1 MKSLVNLFTEVLADC
16 GDLCSANTIHDNKT
30 VMDRFGHEGF
40 EFFTRTLPKMGAGL
54 ERALDLSQ
62 ASPDLFPGFRCRQ
75 GTPILFGDFFDLVFD
90 RASGTLLDDPCVDAI
105 FCLRQLTLF
114 FKKIEVACGTAEVDN
129 AFAAFVQS
137 NTDVS
142 TWEKEAG
149 VELFEEFE
157 RLSRLIFSEPMF
169 EVDRKVRNFDLAPA
183 HGSGAT
189 ADKLLGNKKFEL
201 PSWTDRLESVA
212 PYWRYAAW
220 SGYSSALYARVDMRS
235 LERELPVKVVQVPK
249 TVETPRIIAEEPT
262 CMQFM
267 QQGIFRSLRHE
278 MDQTY
283 LVDLIGTRSQ
293 QPNQLLAREGSL
305 TGNLA
310 TLDLSEASDRVSNL
324 LVQALFDRFP
334 DLSDAVQACRSRRA
348 DVPGHGVIT
357 LARFASMGSA
367 LTFPV
372 ESMVFLIITLLGME
386 DALGT
391 RFSDRSQIMGLIGR
405 VRIYG
410 DDIIVPVDA
419 VPSVVSYLEA
429 YGLRVN
435 NHKSF
440 WTGKFRESCGMEYFD
455 GIDVT
460 ICRARQLLP
469 SCRKDVKEVIS
480 AVELRNHLYMRG
492 LWRSARWMDGFL
504 KKIIPLPILPETSP
518 ALGRR
523 SFLRPEGTGVCPR
536 LQRPVVKAAYVRYTL
551 RKSEIDGEAALM
563 KCLGY
568 PGETEF
574 DEFGFYKPRY
584 ADGDHLRF
592 AGRPDASDIYIG
604 RHYTDL

>member
-1 MKSLVNLFTEVLADC
+1 MKSLVNLFQRILTDC
-16 GDLCSANTIHDNKT
+16 GVLCSADTSHDIKT
-30 VMDRFGHEGF
+30 VMTRFGHEGF
-40 EFFTRTLPKMGAGL
+40 EFFTRTLPKMGSGL
-54 ERALDLSQ
+54 ERALDSSK
-62 ASPDLFPGFRCRQ
+62 ANPDLFPGFRCRQ
-75 GTPILFGDFFDLVFD
+75 ETPILFGDLFDLVFD
-90 RASGTLLDDPCVDAI
+90 RATGILLDDPSIDAI

-114 FKKIEVACGTAEVDN
+114 YKKIEVDCGTERTAM
-129 AFAAFVQS
+129 AFSAFVQS
-137 NTDVS
+137 NTDVRN
-142 TWEKEAG
+142 WEDEAD
-149 VELFEEFE
+149 VELFDEFM
-157 RLSRLIFSEPMF
+157 RLARLVFSEPLYV
-169 EVDRKVRNFDLAPA
+169 VDRLVRNFELAPA

-189 ADKLLGNKKFEL
+189 ADRLLGNKKFEM
-201 PSWTDRLESVA
+201 PMWTDRLESVA

-220 SGYSSALYARVDMRS
+220 SGYSTTSYARVDFRGP
-235 LERELPVKVVQVPK
+235 ERELPVKVVHVPK

-262 CMQFM
+262 CMQFV
-267 QQGIFRSLRHE
+267 QQGIFRALRYE

-293 QPNQLLAREGSL
+293 EPNQLLAREGSL
-305 TGNLA
+305 FGDLA

-348 DVPGHGVIT
+348 DVPGHGVIP

-386 DALGT
+386 DALGV
-391 RFSDRSQIMGLIGR
+391 RFSKTSEIIGLIGR

-410 DDIIVPVDA
+410 DDIIVPVEA
-419 VPSVVSYLEA
+419 VPSVVNFLEA

-435 NHKSF
+435 HHKSF

-455 GIDVT
+455 GVDVT
-460 ICRARQLLP
+460 ICRARRVLP
-469 SCRKDVKEVIS
+469 ERRKDVKELIS

-492 LWRSARWMDGFL
+492 LWTSARWMDDYL
-504 KKIIPLPILPETSP
+504 TKIIPLPILAETSP

-523 SFLRPEGTGVCPR
+523 SFLRSEGNRQCPK
-536 LQRPVVKAAYVRYTL
+536 LQRPQIKAAYVRYTT
-551 RKSEIDGEAALM
+551 RRSEIEGEAALM

-568 PGETEF
+568 RDPVSLEDYE
-574 DEFGFYKPRY
+574 PRY
-584 ADGDHLRF
+584 ANGDHLRF

-604 RHYTDL
+604 WQYTD